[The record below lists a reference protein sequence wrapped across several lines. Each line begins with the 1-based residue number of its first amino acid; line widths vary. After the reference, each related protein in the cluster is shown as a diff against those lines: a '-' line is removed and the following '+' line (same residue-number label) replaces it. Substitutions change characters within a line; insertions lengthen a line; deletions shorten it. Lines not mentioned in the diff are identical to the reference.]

1 MLRKQLEDKMGEE
14 GLKGSGGDILNKME
28 EIEEELLEKGFN
40 ERTLQKMTELKYE
53 MLKLDEATF
62 EQGQE
67 QRRESETNKRDYTN
81 PLLPSSLDVK
91 KYFNTT
97 EILNREALPMKR
109 DYKKRVQEYF
119 KGNDG

>member
-1 MLRKQLEDKMGEE
+1 MGEE
-14 GLKGSGGDILNKME
+14 GLKGSGGDILKKME

>member
-1 MLRKQLEDKMGEE
+1 MGEE
-14 GLKGSGGDILNKME
+14 GLKGAGGDLLKKME
-28 EIEEELLEKGFN
+28 EVEQELLDKGFN

-67 QRRESETNKRDYTN
+67 QRRESTTNNTEFTN

-97 EILNREALPMKR
+97 EILNRQALPMR
-109 DYKKRVQEYF
+109 QDFKKRVQEYF
-119 KGNDG
+119 KGEDG